1 MPVKPRKIHRLMR
14 LVVALF
20 VAFLA
25 MPLSA
30 ASHRISYSRTIPPPH
45 FVAAEGEVPVLYAH
59 GDPDR
64 IDLFLQRLI
73 AEVNRGPGLQLLDVA
88 ERTSDG
94 QQARGTPS
102 RARQHAGAAA
112 YLGVSNL
119 TCTATDRQGEASYR
133 DADGQRVW
141 RRAYWLEAK
150 CVAELDIL
158 STAVKRVGAFTIT
171 AEGLSPKRPAIDAQL
186 RTDALDS
193 ATRYAARKTAEAILP
208 RRVHE
213 SIVLDETSPAFHEAM
228 TFIDTSQP
236 ARARAV
242 WEKAV
247 PANPRSAA
255 LRYNLGAVCEAVGDL
270 KAADEHYRAAVLLR
284 PDETRYSVELK
295 AFRRRQAA
303 GRP

>member
-1 MPVKPRKIHRLMR
+1 M
-14 LVVALF
+14 
-20 VAFLA
+20 
-25 MPLSA
+25 
-30 ASHRISYSRTIPPPH
+30 
-45 FVAAEGEVPVLYAH
+45 LYAH
-59 GDPDR
+59 GDPER

-73 AEVNRGPGLQLLDVA
+73 AEVDRSGLQLRDVA

-94 QQARGTPS
+94 RQARGTPS
-102 RARQHAGAAA
+102 RARQQAGAAA

-119 TCTATDRQGEASYR
+119 TCTATDREGESSYR
-133 DADGQRVW
+133 DADGKRIW

-158 STAVKRVGAFTIT
+158 SAAVKRVGAFTVT
-171 AEGLSPKRPAIDAQL
+171 AEGLSPKRPEIDAQL
-186 RTDALDS
+186 RTAALDS
-193 ATRYAARKTAEAILP
+193 ATRHAARMASEAILP
-208 RRVHE
+208 RRIHE
-213 SIVLDETSPAFHEAM
+213 TIVLDDTAPALEEAM
-228 TFIDTSQP
+228 TFINTSQP

-284 PDETRYSVELK
+284 PDEPRYSVELK

-303 GRP
+303 GRH